1 MAKAFATF
9 LQINNAARGV
19 PEYRIRFN
27 KTAARL
33 FDGVSRVQLAKTENY
48 LVMIPAKDGVDGGF
62 NVTRDKSLVP
72 NISMTR
78 LVKHDGFLH
87 RDLFDGTR
95 YAVKRGKSGDN
106 RVYICLKEKVE
117 DDG

>member
-48 LVMIPAKDGVDGGF
+48 LVMIPAKDGMAGGF
-62 NVTRDKSLVP
+62 NVTRDKSFVP
-72 NISMTR
+72 SITMTR
-78 LVKHDGFLH
+78 LVKHEGFLH
-87 RDLFDGTR
+87 RDLFNGTR
-95 YAVKRGKSGDN
+95 YAVKRGRTGDN
-106 RVYICLKEKVE
+106 KIYISLKEAVL
-117 DDG
+117 DDE

>member
-9 LQINNAARGV
+9 LQINNTARGV
-19 PEYRIRFN
+19 PEYKIRFN

-33 FDGVSRVQLAKTENY
+33 FEGVSRVQLAKTENY

-87 RDLFDGTR
+87 RDLFNGTR
-95 YAVKRGKSGDN
+95 YAVKRGRTGDN
-106 RVYICLKEKVE
+106 KIYISLKEAVL
-117 DDG
+117 DDE